1 MQTKGRLVCLF
12 GLVMLF
18 SASAFASPLSYAIG
32 TSNTLYSV
40 DLATAIKTAI
50 GPTGVSNF
58 MEGLALSPGNQL
70 FSTDFSGNLY
80 SVSTTTGA
88 ATTVG
93 STGRGNIEGLAYDG
107 SSLLGISFS
116 SSPTIFS
123 INTATAATTNVVNVT
138 GVTGVVRAMTVL
150 DSNDVLVADDSSS
163 TFLRSINLTTGVST
177 LIGTLG
183 PGGQFILAMAF
194 GTDGRLYALGST
206 GNEYIVNTGTAALT
220 TVGNTGGD
228 FWLDMT
234 SRASAATP
242 EPATVGTIGISL
254 LVLAKLRRRFVN

>member
-1 MQTKGRLVCLF
+1 
-12 GLVMLF
+12 
-18 SASAFASPLSYAIG
+18 
-32 TSNTLYSV
+32 
-40 DLATAIKTAI
+40 
-50 GPTGVSNF
+50 
-58 MEGLALSPGNQL
+58 L
-70 FSTDFSGNLY
+70 FSTDFAGNLY

-93 STGRGNIEGLAYDG
+93 STGRGNIEGLTYDG
-107 SSLLGISFS
+107 SSLLGISFTS
-116 SSPTIFS
+116 NPTIFS
-123 INTATAATTNVVNVT
+123 INPTTAATSNVVNVT
-138 GVTGVVRAMTVL
+138 GVTGVVRAMAVL

-177 LIGTLG
+177 LIGTMG
-183 PGGQFILAMAF
+183 PGDQFILAMAF
-194 GTDGRLYALGST
+194 GSDGHLYALGST
-206 GNEYIVNTGTAALT
+206 GNEYIVNASTAALT

-234 SRASAATP
+234 GHGAVTP